1 MKIIVTSH
9 GDLCEGILDSY
20 EMLAGKNE
28 NIIAIPLREND
39 TGEFENKITELVKSI
54 DDDILVLC
62 DIYGGTPYNVSY
74 YLYLEQSN
82 RLRVVSGLNLPMLL
96 ETGLSLNNCTSLGE
110 IVNVAID
117 AGKDSIK
124 KAEEVNLEEDIS
136 LEEDIF

>member
-96 ETGLSLNNCTSLGE
+96 ETGLSLNN
-110 IVNVAID
+110 
-117 AGKDSIK
+117 
-124 KAEEVNLEEDIS
+124 
-136 LEEDIF
+136 